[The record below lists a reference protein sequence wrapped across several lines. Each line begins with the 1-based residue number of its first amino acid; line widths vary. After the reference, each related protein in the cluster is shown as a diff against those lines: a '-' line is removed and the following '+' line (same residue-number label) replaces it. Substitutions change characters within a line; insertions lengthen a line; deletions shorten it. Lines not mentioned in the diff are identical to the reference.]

1 MDFAGY
7 VYMIMLNFDVEMVEL
22 MLWFDDVDDD
32 VGVLLNHYYES
43 YTLVVVVVV
52 RCVSRRIK
60 AMMMKQK
67 LIDLLDF
74 VDE

>member
-7 VYMIMLNFDVEMVEL
+7 VYMIMLNFDVEVVEL